1 MKNDSYDTS
10 EYIEENILPP
20 ENIVVS
26 NELRS
31 VSDLYRLMQND
42 YIDVAPDFQRNEVW
56 NDHARAR
63 FIDSLAKE
71 FPIPSMCFAL
81 HPREQKYIV
90 IDGLQRMSSIRKF
103 FENFDWKLPKLDDID
118 KRLYGKTNREISKAN
133 PEIIRKIQNVSLP
146 ITILRYDPE
155 KEDNM
160 EYIFTIFQRINTYGE
175 RLNNQEIRNAIYQGE
190 FNSFLKE
197 ISNTDEWEKFVGTK
211 KRQTK
216 KRGENEEDI
225 LRFFAFYENTSN
237 YSGKLHMFLNQ
248 YMQKKRHDSDN
259 EHLRKLFHRTFSVAN
274 TIKREFLAAKP
285 NAVRDTILY
294 GISKNIDS
302 VEKLDSIE
310 IENRIEK
317 LLKNAVFE
325 EKELQQGTMQK
336 SKVINRLKLSND
348 EFGKQS
354 K

>member
-1 MKNDSYDTS
+1 MKKEPYDTE

-31 VSDLYRLMQND
+31 VSDLYRLMHNND
-42 YIDVAPDFQRNEVW
+42 IYTPDFQRNEVW

-71 FPIPSMCFAL
+71 FPIPSMCLAL
-81 HPREQKYIV
+81 NPKDHKYIV

-103 FENFDWKLPKLDDID
+103 LENLDWKLPKLDDID
-118 KRLYGKTNREISKAN
+118 KRLYGKTNREIGKTN
-133 PEIIRKIQNVSLP
+133 PEIIRKIENVSLP

-175 RLNNQEIRNAIYQGE
+175 RLNNQEIRNAIFQGK

-197 ISNTDEWEKFVGTK
+197 ISVSDEWNQFVGVK
-211 KRQTK
+211 KRQSK
-216 KRGENEEDI
+216 KRGENEENI
-225 LRFFAFYENTSN
+225 LRFFSFYENVSD
-237 YSGKLHMFLNQ
+237 YRGKLNKFLND
-248 YMQKKRHDSDN
+248 YMQAKRYDTEN
-259 EHLRKLFHRTFSVAN
+259 EKLRALFQRTFSVAN
-274 TIKREFLAAKP
+274 KIKRDFLATKP
-285 NAVRDTILY
+285 NAVRDAVLY
-294 GISKNIDS
+294 GISKNIDA
-302 VEKLDSIE
+302 VEKMDSIE
-310 IENRIEK
+310 IERRITS
-317 LLKNAVFE
+317 LYTNDVFE

-336 SKVINRLKLSND
+336 NKVINRLKLSSD
-348 EFGKQS
+348 EFRK
-354 K
+354 

>member
-1 MKNDSYDTS
+1 MKS
-10 EYIEENILPP
+10 
-20 ENIVVS
+20 
-26 NELRS
+26 
-31 VSDLYRLMQND
+31 D

-81 HPREQKYIV
+81 YPKEQKYIV

-103 FENFDWKLPKLDDID
+103 FENLDWKLPKLDDID
-118 KRLYGKTNREISKAN
+118 KRLYGKTNREISKAS
-133 PEIIRKIQNVSLP
+133 PEIIRKIENVSLP

-175 RLNNQEIRNAIYQGE
+175 RLKNQEIRNAIYQGE

-197 ISNTDEWEKFVGTK
+197 MSNSDAWEKFVGTK
-211 KRQTK
+211 KKQSK

-225 LRFFAFYENTSN
+225 LRFFAFYENTSKYN
-237 YSGKLHMFLNQ
+237 GKLNMFLNQ
-248 YMQKKRHDSDN
+248 YMQKNRHNSDN
-259 EHLRKLFHRTFSVAN
+259 EKLRKLFQRTFSVAN
-274 TIKREFLAAKP
+274 NIKRESLASRP

-294 GISKNIDS
+294 AIAKNIDR
-302 VEKLDSIE
+302 VEKMESAE
-310 IENRIEK
+310 IEKRIDD
-317 LLKNAVFE
+317 LLKNSVFE
-325 EKELQQGTMQK
+325 EKELQQAEQMRQHLHAKGYNDASAQQAIAFLLR
-336 SKVINRLKLSND
+336 SKV
-348 EFGKQS
+348 
-354 K
+354 

>member
-1 MKNDSYDTS
+1 MKKDLYDTE

-31 VSDLYRLMQND
+31 VSDLYRLMQNN
-42 YIDVAPDFQRNEVW
+42 YIDTPDFQRSEVW

-71 FPIPSMCFAL
+71 FPIPSMCLAL
-81 HPREQKYIV
+81 HPKEQKYIV

-103 FENFDWKLPKLDDID
+103 FENLDWKLPKLEDID
-118 KRLYGKTNREISKAN
+118 KRLYGKTNREISKTN
-133 PEIIRKIQNVSLP
+133 PEIIRKIENVSLP

-155 KEDNM
+155 LGSNM

-175 RLNNQEIRNAIYQGE
+175 RLNNQEIRNAIYQGK

-197 ISNTDEWEKFVGTK
+197 ISNSDEWEQFVGVK
-211 KRQTK
+211 KKQSK

-225 LRFFAFYENTSN
+225 LRFFAFYEIVSK
-237 YSGKLHMFLNQ
+237 YSGKLNKFLNE
-248 YMQKKRHDSDN
+248 YMQEKRHVDDN
-259 EHLRKLFHRTFSVAN
+259 EDLRKIFQRTFSVAN
-274 TIKREFLAAKP
+274 SIKRDFLATKP
-285 NAVRDTILY
+285 NAVRDSILY
-294 GISKNIDS
+294 GLSKNIDK
-302 VEKLDSIE
+302 VEKMDSAE
-310 IENRIEK
+310 IEERIER
-317 LLKNAVFE
+317 LLKNDVFQ

-336 SKVINRLKLSND
+336 NKVINRLKLSSD
-348 EFGKQS
+348 EFGK
-354 K
+354 

>member
-1 MKNDSYDTS
+1 MKNNSYNTP

-31 VSDLYRLMQND
+31 VSDLYRLMQSD

-81 HPREQKYIV
+81 HPKEQKYIV

-103 FENFDWKLPKLDDID
+103 FENLDWKIPKLDDVD
-118 KRLYGKTNREISKAN
+118 RRLYGKTNREISKAN
-133 PEIIRKIQNVSLP
+133 PEIIRKIENVPLP

-155 KEDNM
+155 RGDNM

-175 RLNNQEIRNAIYQGE
+175 RLSNQEIRNAIYQGE

-197 ISNTDEWEKFVGTK
+197 VSNTDEWENFVGSK
-211 KRQTK
+211 KKQTK
-216 KRGENEEDI
+216 KRGENEEGI
-225 LRFFAFYENTSN
+225 LRFFAFYENVSKYN
-237 YSGKLHMFLNQ
+237 GKLNMFLNQ
-248 YMQKKRHDSDN
+248 YMQKKRHNSDN
-259 EHLRKLFHRTFSVAN
+259 ENLRKLFQRTFSVAN
-274 TIKREFLAAKP
+274 MIKRDLLAAKP
-285 NAVRDTILY
+285 NAVRDAILY
-294 GISKNIDS
+294 GISKNIDD
-302 VEKLDSIE
+302 VEKMDLTE
-310 IENRIEK
+310 VEERIKK
-317 LLKNAVFE
+317 LLENNAFE

-336 SKVINRLKLSND
+336 NKVINRLKLSNE
-348 EFGKQS
+348 EFGKQN